1 MIVGINMTEVR
12 NKMKMKNKITND
24 KLDLLKYELNER
36 PGLLSRLR
44 NSKPGKCL
52 ATGLGIGFGA
62 FGVGVGYNMINPES
76 AYCEEISSSEKAYQI
91 FDRIMQLDS
100 KSKNPVQRE
109 LMINEGARTL
119 VYVLADKLGNNDG
132 QSTPDEA
139 RKALKYLMDTNGAF
153 GKVADKYAGNGDG
166 VVTPK
171 ELKNL
176 GSKLAKFPGLKTVV
190 NMWQ

>member
-1 MIVGINMTEVR
+1 
-12 NKMKMKNKITND
+12 MKNKITND